1 MTKKAFMLFLIIKDF
16 SNHRS
21 RVQPFFARK
30 EKKTGLKFNLP
41 PPFVRR
47 IFGPDFK
54 ASLASWRCNF
64 FLDWDFLEP
73 GAGVASAVAIHCF
86 FCFFPSFAFMQRPHT
101 THTHTCSSFE
111 SQPFPFHQ
119 HKQHYWTDPLT
130 FAPAI
135 TRLSFWLLGQRCN
148 RIFVCYIFRFRVH
161 KIISSSA

>member
-1 MTKKAFMLFLIIKDF
+1 MLFLIIKDF

-64 FLDWDFLEP
+64 FWIGIFLEL
-73 GAGVASAVAIHCF
+73 GLASLLLLPFIAFSVF
-86 FCFFPSFAFMQRPHT
+86 SVFCFYAKTSHNPHT
-101 THTHTCSSFE
+101 H
-111 SQPFPFHQ
+111 
-119 HKQHYWTDPLT
+119 
-130 FAPAI
+130 
-135 TRLSFWLLGQRCN
+135 LLV
-148 RIFVCYIFRFRVH
+148 F
-161 KIISSSA
+161 

>member
-64 FLDWDFLEP
+64 FLDWDFLDP
-73 GAGVASAVAIHCF
+73 GLASLLLLPFTAF
-86 FCFFPSFAFMQRPHT
+86 FFLLFSVLLLCKDLTQP
-101 THTHTCSSFE
+101 THT
-111 SQPFPFHQ
+111 
-119 HKQHYWTDPLT
+119 L
-130 FAPAI
+130 A
-135 TRLSFWLLGQRCN
+135 RLLSCN
-148 RIFVCYIFRFRVH
+148 LFLFINTNNTIGPTL
-161 KIISSSA
+161 

>member
-21 RVQPFFARK
+21 RVQPFFAKK

-64 FLDWDFLEP
+64 FWIGIFWTLDWRRFCCCHSLP
-73 GAGVASAVAIHCF
+73 F
-86 FCFFPSFAFMQRPHT
+86 FFAFFRLAFMQRPHT
-101 THTHTCSSFE
+101 THT
-111 SQPFPFHQ
+111 
-119 HKQHYWTDPLT
+119 L
-130 FAPAI
+130 A
-135 TRLSFWLLGQRCN
+135 RLLSCN
-148 RIFVCYIFRFRVH
+148 LFLFINTNNTIGPTL
-161 KIISSSA
+161 